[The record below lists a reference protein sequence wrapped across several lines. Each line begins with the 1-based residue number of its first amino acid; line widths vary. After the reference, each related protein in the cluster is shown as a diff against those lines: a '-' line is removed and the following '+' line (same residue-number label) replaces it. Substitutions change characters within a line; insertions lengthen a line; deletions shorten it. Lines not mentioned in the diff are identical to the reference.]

1 LTVLQLSGSIAS
13 TKILNYFSNALIS
26 NRTLKYLDISN
37 HGSVPGVIKLVKE
50 ILLNLHSLKGL
61 GLANN
66 GIEVFK
72 VREICAIL
80 KTNTTLIE
88 LNLNSNTLGNDGVSL
103 VAEMLNHNTTLKRI
117 SLNNNYIKDCGASIL
132 SVALGQNTTLNRI
145 DLGSNSITNNSA
157 SEVLQSISSNSNYTS
172 LDLSN
177 NDIRDINPSILTSL
191 KMTSSII
198 HLDLHHN
205 RLEGK
210 IGEIQAQI
218 LKNFQAISYFSYFL
232 SNEFKNN
239 QFVIELPSEFRVSQ
253 LKYFNKKLFDE
264 LHSGKYN
271 SDNEIRNITCNGQN
285 LPRESEL
292 DNFVQE
298 RFFNLIGV

>member
-1 LTVLQLSGSIAS
+1 MKRINEDLKTDYNEFGTQIKKQDTTKLALQKLTDRFNLSSENVVKVLKLNELRIYLDNIKIDIKGAALLNEILLNEPNLTVLQLSGSIAS

-103 VAEMLNHNTTLKRI
+103 VAEMLNHNTTL
-117 SLNNNYIKDCGASIL
+117 IKDI
-132 SVALGQNTTLNRI
+132 
-145 DLGSNSITNNSA
+145 
-157 SEVLQSISSNSNYTS
+157 
-172 LDLSN
+172 
-177 NDIRDINPSILTSL
+177 
-191 KMTSSII
+191 
-198 HLDLHHN
+198 
-205 RLEGK
+205 
-210 IGEIQAQI
+210 
-218 LKNFQAISYFSYFL
+218 
-232 SNEFKNN
+232 FK
-239 QFVIELPSEFRVSQ
+239 
-253 LKYFNKKLFDE
+253 
-264 LHSGKYN
+264 
-271 SDNEIRNITCNGQN
+271 
-285 LPRESEL
+285 
-292 DNFVQE
+292 
-298 RFFNLIGV
+298 